1 MKIVSDLP
9 LQGSDRVQ
17 TTQMNEAI
25 KFVLAQNND
34 KAGAYNVEFE
44 AFDDAT
50 AAAGKWDEAKC
61 AENARTY
68 VDTEDLVGVIG
79 TYNSGCAAIII
90 PILNDASIAMVSP
103 ANTYAGLTHSAPG
116 TESGEPDK
124 YFPNGKRNYVRVVA
138 SDDNQGKVA
147 AKYMK
152 EKLGVTKV
160 FILDDKELYGKGVA
174 DAFEGFAPD
183 NGLTVVGH
191 EGWNP
196 QDPNYKALMT
206 KIKATGA
213 DGIYI
218 GGVSTNNG
226 GQLIKDKVAG
236 VGDNEA
242 VKVMVSDGFVLSSL
256 FDEAGADNVD
266 GAIGTAPTQPPS
278 NLSGAG
284 AEFVSDIQ
292 AKLGIDDLEVY
303 TVYAAACAQVLVD
316 AITASDGTARACST
330 SCSRSS
336 PTRWSG
342 PCPSTRTATRPA
354 RSSRCISPRAASGPG
369 RRPSR
374 SRSAGIRG
382 RAGIACPP
390 RILTSWRQS
399 TQQLS
404 FGPGG
409 SLRSPTC
416 CCGCSARSCC
426 SPSAGSCSRT

>member
-1 MKIVSDLP
+1 LKARRALWLFASLLAVLVFAAAGCGGDDDEEGGGDTAGGDGGAAQGQTLKIVSDLP

-25 KFVLAQNND
+25 KFVLEQNGN

-61 AENARTY
+61 SENARTY
-68 VDTEDLVGVIG
+68 ADTEDLVGVIG

-90 PILNDASIAMVSP
+90 PILNEVPIAMVSP

-124 YFPNGKRNYVRVVA
+124 YFPNGERNYVRVVA

-147 AKYMK
+147 AKYFK
-152 EKLGVTKV
+152 EKLGATKI

-183 NGLTVVGH
+183 NGLEVVGH

-196 QDPNYKALMT
+196 QDPNYRALMT
-206 KIKATGA
+206 KIKASGA

-226 GQLIKDKVAG
+226 GQLMKDKVAI
-236 VGDNEA
+236 VGDNET

-256 FDEAGADNVD
+256 FEEAGPENVE
-266 GAIGTAPTQPPS
+266 GAIGTAPTQPPG

-284 AEFVSDIQ
+284 AQFVSDLA
-292 AKLGIDDLEVY
+292 AKLGVEGLEVY
-303 TVYAAACAQVLVD
+303 TTYAAASAQVLLA
-316 AITASDGTARACST
+316 AIEASDGTQQGVIDQLFQVNT
-330 SCSRSS
+330 D
-336 PTRWSG
+336 TVVG
-342 PCPSTRTATRPA
+342 PMSFDENGDPA
-354 RSSRCISPRAASGPG
+354 QKVESVYLAENGVWAWQETVSVS
-369 RRPSR
+369 
-374 SRSAGIRG
+374 
-382 RAGIACPP
+382 
-390 RILTSWRQS
+390 
-399 TQQLS
+399 
-404 FGPGG
+404 
-409 SLRSPTC
+409 
-416 CCGCSARSCC
+416 
-426 SPSAGSCSRT
+426 

>member
-1 MKIVSDLP
+1 LKARRAFWLFAFMLAVLVFAAAGCGGGDEEGGGETTGGGGGGGEGATVKIVSDLP

-25 KFVLAQNND
+25 KFVLEQNNN
-34 KAGAYNVEFE
+34 KAGSYNVDFE

-90 PILNDASIAMVSP
+90 PILNDAGIAMVSP
-103 ANTYAGLTHSAPG
+103 ANTYAGLTHEAPG

-124 YFPNGKRNYVRVVA
+124 YFPNGTRNYVRVVA

-147 AKYMK
+147 AKYFK
-152 EKLGVTKV
+152 EKLGATKI

-183 NGLTVVGH
+183 NGLEVVGH

-196 QDPNYKALMT
+196 QDPNYRALMT
-206 KIKATGA
+206 KIKASGA

-226 GQLIKDKVAG
+226 GQLMKDKVAG
-236 VGDNEA
+236 VGDNDA

-256 FDEAGADNVD
+256 FEEAGAENVN

-284 AEFVSDIQ
+284 AQFVSDLE
-292 AKLGIDDLEVY
+292 AKLGVNDLEVY
-303 TVYAAACAQVLVD
+303 TVYAAACAQVLVA
-316 AITASDGTARACST
+316 AIGASDGTKEGVLDQLFQVNT
-330 SCSRSS
+330 D
-336 PTRWSG
+336 TVVG
-342 PCPSTRTATRPA
+342 PMSFDENGDPA
-354 RSSRCISPRAASGPG
+354 SKVESVYLAKDGAWVWQETVSVS
-369 RRPSR
+369 
-374 SRSAGIRG
+374 
-382 RAGIACPP
+382 
-390 RILTSWRQS
+390 
-399 TQQLS
+399 
-404 FGPGG
+404 
-409 SLRSPTC
+409 
-416 CCGCSARSCC
+416 
-426 SPSAGSCSRT
+426 